1 MSRKEDCPYQRIE
14 YLEVSEEGG
23 PAWIIT
29 DYIPQGEDIDIYCN
43 FVISDYSSSGSSLRL
58 IHAQDSDNTSQ
69 AYSVR
74 RQSSG
79 NTQLALVNGSKVGN
93 VSNVTFTKGKQ
104 YELSLFGTSRTYD
117 FNGTVGELKE
127 YEPSLNKDGRLI
139 LFCYLDTGFIYSK
152 IYSFRLDKGGIPQLD
167 LIPVRVGDEGFMYDR
182 VSGKLFGNAGTGRF
196 ILGPD
201 INS

>member
-1 MSRKEDCPYQRIE
+1 MGAEVRDSYDAEIA

-23 PAWIIT
+23 QAWIDT

-43 FVISDYSSSGSSLRL
+43 FLISDYSSSGSGLRI
-58 IHAQDSDNTSQ
+58 IHAQSSDIYAQ
-69 AYSVR
+69 VYSVR

-79 NTQLALVNGSKVGN
+79 NTQLALINGSKPGG
-93 VSNVTFTKGKQ
+93 VSTVTFTKGKQ
-104 YELSLFGTSRTYD
+104 YELSLFGASRTYD

-127 YEPSLNKDGRLI
+127 YEPALNTGRLI
-139 LFCYLDTGFIYSK
+139 LFCDLDIGFIYSK

-167 LIPVRVGDEGFMYDR
+167 LIPVRIGDEGFMYDR
-182 VSGKLFGNAGTGRF
+182 VSGKLFGNAGIGRF